1 MRRILLEEGNNKAL
15 KHKLRS
21 LHGHKR
27 GKHLS
32 KSHVTAC
39 KARILDRKCRQE
51 SGCIRAYLGLGQ
63 HQPEDEQALELIIEW
78 DPTEQLPIS

>member
-1 MRRILLEEGNNKAL
+1 MK
-15 KHKLRS
+15 RS
-21 LHGHKR
+21 KTSCAPCMATNGAIIFKITRYCLQ
-27 GKHLS
+27 GKN
-32 KSHVTAC
+32 
-39 KARILDRKCRQE
+39 LDRKCRQE